1 MSTLKKITK
10 ILPICFLV
18 GCASIADNKMQAV
31 SVSTGEV
38 TGAMCTLTNTKG
50 SFYVQSTPGTV
61 TIQQACDPLAIMCN
75 KKGYKASAGASGAV
89 QDQTKGMA
97 WGNIIFGGIIGIAV
111 DRSSGAACRY
121 PANIMYPMEK
131 DNKAK
136 QESADLTSELKKL
149 NDLYKSGG
157 LTKQEYDQA
166 KAMILK

>member
-1 MSTLKKITK
+1 MKLMTQNL
-10 ILPICFLV
+10 
-18 GCASIADNKMQAV
+18 
-31 SVSTGEV
+31 
-38 TGAMCTLTNTKG
+38 
-50 SFYVQSTPGTV
+50 
-61 TIQQACDPLAIMCN
+61 IMCN

-136 QESADLTSELKKL
+136 LASADLTSELKKL

-166 KAMILK
+166 KAMLLK

>member
-10 ILPICFLV
+10 ILPICFLI
-18 GCASIADNKMQAV
+18 GCASIADTKMQAV

-166 KAMILK
+166 KAMLLK

>member
-10 ILPICFLV
+10 VLPICFLV

-166 KAMILK
+166 KAMLLK

>member
-166 KAMILK
+166 KAMLIK

>member
-131 DNKAK
+131 DNEVK
-136 QESADLTSELKKL
+136 QQPADLTSELKKL

-166 KAMILK
+166 KAMLLK

>member
-10 ILPICFLV
+10 VLPICFLV

>member
-1 MSTLKKITK
+1 
-10 ILPICFLV
+10 
-18 GCASIADNKMQAV
+18 MQAV

-131 DNKAK
+131 DNKASVK
-136 QESADLTSELKKL
+136 HLPVTVPC
-149 NDLYKSGG
+149 
-157 LTKQEYDQA
+157 
-166 KAMILK
+166 